1 MKHIKDILGAYK
13 VLNKYKVLHRDLK
26 PENILFH
33 NGILK
38 LADFGL
44 CKGLRP

>member
-1 MKHIKDILGAYK
+1 M
-13 VLNKYKVLHRDLK
+13 HRDLK

-38 LADFGL
+38 VADFGL
-44 CKGLRP
+44 CKGLKPEEDLAKTMLGTPIYMAP